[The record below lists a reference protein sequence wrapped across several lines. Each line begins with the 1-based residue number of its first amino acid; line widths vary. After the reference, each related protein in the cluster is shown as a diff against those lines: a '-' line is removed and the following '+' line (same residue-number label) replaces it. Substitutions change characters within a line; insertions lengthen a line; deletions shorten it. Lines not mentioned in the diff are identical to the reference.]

1 MTNTN
6 KKFSVGAIGN
16 YLRESKS
23 ELKKIVW
30 ASPKQI
36 TNNSVLVIVAII
48 VCGAAV
54 SLIDFLFLSGVQGI
68 IGLLGK

>member
-16 YLRESKS
+16 YLKESKS

-36 TNNSVLVIVAII
+36 TNNSVLVIVAIL

-54 SLIDFLFLSGVQGI
+54 TVVDFLFLSGIQGI

>member
-6 KKFSVGAIGN
+6 KKFSVSAIGN
-16 YLRESKS
+16 YLKESKS

-36 TNNSVLVIVAII
+36 TNNSILVIVAIL

-54 SLIDFLFLSGVQGI
+54 SLVDFLLLSGIQGI

>member
-36 TNNSVLVIVAII
+36 TNNSVLVIVAIL

>member
-36 TNNSVLVIVAII
+36 TNNSVLVIVAIL

-54 SLIDFLFLSGVQGI
+54 SAIDFLFLSGIQGI

>member
-36 TNNSVLVIVAII
+36 TNNSVLVIVAIL

-54 SLIDFLFLSGVQGI
+54 SLVDFLFLSGVQGI